1 MGGTRAAS
9 RREILPVNFSAR
21 FADLEP
27 PPRACVRLYPLG
39 PPSRA
44 YDAWVGSGKLAG
56 GACARGSFA
65 FFFSGVGLGRPG
77 AVVRGVARTQSLFLS
92 WAAVVLLLG
101 RSCELWAAASDG
113 RWKKFD
119 VLSLVFFNSLRPK
132 MSFFSQ

>member
-1 MGGTRAAS
+1 MRACGY
-9 RREILPVNFSAR
+9 ILLGLLPVR
-21 FADLEP
+21 TT
-27 PPRACVRLYPLG
+27 RGLG
-39 PPSRA
+39 RGNWP
-44 YDAWVGSGKLAG
+44 AG
-56 GACARGSFA
+56 PARGEA
-65 FFFSGVGLGRPG
+65 LRFFFSGVGLGRPG

-119 VLSLVFFNSLRPK
+119 VLSLVFFNSLCPK